1 MRQTEE
7 FVVQNKNST
16 LGLMG
21 NNKPFTA
28 REGAKQSGL
37 CVLEECA
44 VCCTE
49 NGLEKNKIK
58 WEAKRKLFNKAR
70 GR

>member
-1 MRQTEE
+1 
-7 FVVQNKNST
+7 
-16 LGLMG
+16 MG

-44 VCCTE
+44 VCCRE
-49 NGLEKNKIK
+49 WIGKEQDKM
-58 WEAKRKLFNKAR
+58 
-70 GR
+70 